1 MENDHLNPNGTQ
13 KDDGDIAI
21 HANDKEQET
30 TVERAEDISVDT
42 DDLDDTVV
50 AEEATA
56 DAIRRLREKLKTCQA
71 VRREY
76 LEGWQRAKADYVNAQ
91 KEEDRARARFLKFSK
106 EEIIKDI
113 LPALNSFQSAFGNKE
128 AWEKVDLNWRM
139 GVQYIYSQLLA
150 ALQKNEVTLIDPK
163 VGELFDEKKH
173 ESVVSVS
180 AKEGVAR
187 GTIAEIVQKGYAL
200 HGKILQPAKVKIAE

>member
-13 KDDGDIAI
+13 KNDDDIDI
-21 HANDKEQET
+21 RANDKEQET
-30 TVERAEDISVDT
+30 TVERTEDISLDT

-50 AEEATA
+50 AEEAVA
-56 DAIRRLREKLKTCQA
+56 DTIRKLREKLKACQVA
-71 VRREY
+71 RQEY

-91 KEEDRARARFLKFSK
+91 KEEEKARARFLKLSK

-113 LPALNSFQSAFGNKE
+113 LPALDSFNSAFGNKE
-128 AWEKVDLNWRM
+128 TWEKVDLTWRM

-173 ESVVSVS
+173 ESVASVS

-187 GTIAEIVQKGYAL
+187 GTIAEVVQKGYAL

>member
-1 MENDHLNPNGTQ
+1 MGNDHLNQNGTQ
-13 KDDGDIAI
+13 RNDGDIEI
-21 HANDKEQET
+21 RANDKEQET
-30 TVERAEDISVDT
+30 TVERAEDIPVDT
-42 DDLDDTVV
+42 GDLDDTIV
-50 AEEATA
+50 AEEAAA
-56 DAIRRLREKLKTCQA
+56 DIIRKLKEKLKTCQTE
-71 VRREY
+71 REEY
-76 LEGWQRAKADYVNAQ
+76 LEGWQRARADYVNAQ
-91 KEEDRARARFLKFSK
+91 KEEEKAKARFLKLSK

-113 LPALNSFQSAFGNKE
+113 LPALNSFQSAFGNKD

-163 VGELFDEKKH
+163 VGEPFDEKRH
-173 ESVVSVS
+173 ESVASVS
-180 AKEGVAR
+180 AAEGVAH